1 MRISR
6 LTVLPAIAALSV
18 AGTILAA
25 PAMAATTQASGVY
38 VYVHQSAIGGPGVY
52 VHQ

>member
-6 LTVLPAIAALSV
+6 LAAIPAIAALSV

-25 PAMAATTQASGVY
+25 PSMAAVTQATGVY
-38 VYVHQSAIGGPGVY
+38 VYVHQSPVGPGVY

>member
-6 LTVLPAIAALSV
+6 LTAVPVIAALSV

-25 PAMAATTQASGVY
+25 PAMAATTQASGY